1 MAFNDETVQIW
12 NGTSWVDITTRNHTY
27 MHNDTARSKATIIVP
42 KQSELDSFTG
52 NEELRII
59 DDSSTP
65 FVLFGGFLSD
75 LGEIDEEGKVTL
87 EVDGY
92 GSEIGEGEVTLDFSN
107 SSTTDKI
114 ILEQTLT
121 GTDYEGNVSFPADAT
136 EIGISDYSAIKRRKD
151 VWRELKNSFGRR
163 ILFMP
168 DKTVR
173 YEPVGYFDS
182 SETINTST
190 DNAKIKKWKRNI
202 TKYQINKVTVFGSDI
217 NGNEVIHTET
227 TGAGDKSKSMKISFP
242 LTSSLAEEIANDN
255 IDTSTR
261 DKGKIKVF
269 RYKPNL
275 VNQAIEIIDSK
286 RGINGSFVIK
296 RQTNYFPERVTVFE
310 VSLVDEEIAIEE
322 ASKEQQDL
330 LDERSS
336 LFLSDSEDVGNQ
348 PINDN
353 TNNNNADI
361 SEDNRAPDVN
371 GDTTSSD
378 IDGAYN
384 FNSDTDTSTGNPNFT
399 VSAPNISG
407 GVDGGVDYTIIS
419 VTLSV
424 NREGSATSDAGFDVS
439 IENLDTNTLLFNE
452 TVCQNEESFSV
463 TIQDPDAFGD
473 DVYAITATR
482 NTGNDW
488 TAKLYG
494 VVQSIQRHEHSGV
507 NAGGTLFA
515 DSHVHFVADDGHL
528 HAIDSTTGE
537 KILSFT
543 KLNQKNR

>member
-1 MAFNDETVQIW
+1 MTFNDETVQIW

-27 MHNDTARSKATIIVP
+27 THNDTARSKATIIVP

-52 NEELRII
+52 DEELRII
-59 DDSSTP
+59 DDSLTP
-65 FVLFGGFLSD
+65 VVLFGGFLSD

-92 GSEIGEGEVTLDFSN
+92 GYEIGEGEVTLDFSD

-136 EIGISDYSAIKRRKD
+136 EISISDYSAIKRRKD

-173 YEPVGYFDS
+173 YEPVGHFDS

-202 TKYQINKVTVFGSDI
+202 TKYQINKVTVFGSDT

-227 TGAGDKSKSMKISFP
+227 TGAGDKSKSIKISFP
-242 LTSSLAEEIANDN
+242 LTSSLAEEIAQDN

-269 RYKPNL
+269 RYKPDL

-286 RGINGSFVIK
+286 RGINDSFVIK

-353 TNNNNADI
+353 TNNDNADI

-371 GDTTSSD
+371 GDTTLSD

-384 FNSDTDTSTGNPNFT
+384 FNSDIDTSTGNPNFT
-399 VSAPNISG
+399 VSAPNIS
-407 GVDGGVDYTIIS
+407 GGVDYTIIS

-424 NREGSATSDAGFDVS
+424 NREGSATSDTGFDVT
-439 IENLDTNTLLFNE
+439 IENLDTNTILFDE
-452 TVCQNEESFSV
+452 RVCENEESFSV
-463 TIQDPDAFGD
+463 TIQDPDASGFD
-473 DVYAITATR
+473 DYAITATR
-482 NTGNDW
+482 NTSNDW

-494 VVQSIQRHEHSGV
+494 VVQSLQTHEHSGV

-515 DSHVHFVADDGHL
+515 DQHVHLVADDGHL

-543 KLNQKNR
+543 ILNQKNR